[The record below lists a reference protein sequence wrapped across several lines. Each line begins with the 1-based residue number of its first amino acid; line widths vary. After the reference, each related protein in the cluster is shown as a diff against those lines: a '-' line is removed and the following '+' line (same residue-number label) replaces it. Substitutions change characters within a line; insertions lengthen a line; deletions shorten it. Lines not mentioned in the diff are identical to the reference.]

1 MSDSINERVRALR
14 KSLKLNQTEFGQRI
28 GLKTSAVSKM
38 EQDGST
44 VIDQN
49 IRLICQTFHVSEQW
63 LRTGAGPMESDD
75 VSTMLARLQEEMD
88 LTDLEMRL
96 LQTYFSFS
104 AEERQTFLTMAQK
117 FAARLAAEKSPKKPD
132 SDADEAAR
140 LHAQLDAELQAERE
154 AASASS
160 ATSSEKSEKKA

>member
-49 IRLICQTFHVSEQW
+49 IRLICQTFHVSERW
-63 LRTGAGPMESDD
+63 LRTGAGPMENDD
-75 VSTMLARLQEEMD
+75 TDTVLSRLREEMS
-88 LTDLEMRL
+88 LTDLETRL
-96 LQTYFSFS
+96 LQTYLSFP
-104 AEERQTFLTMAQK
+104 AEERQLFLELTGR
-117 FAARLAAEKSPKKPD
+117 FAARFAHDEEPD
-132 SDADEAAR
+132 GDADEAAR

-160 ATSSEKSEKKA
+160 ATSSEKKA